1 VRRAAIGGVAA
12 ADSEGSTCGVRA
24 ADAVVLRLA
33 AATPTSGHSVVSN
46 TAYVLVADSY
56 CKLL

>member
-1 VRRAAIGGVAA
+1 MWGW
-12 ADSEGSTCGVRA
+12 
-24 ADAVVLRLA
+24 AVVLDWWAVEMPGGLLEA
-33 AATPTSGHSVVSN
+33 WGNVGSVVSN

>member
-1 VRRAAIGGVAA
+1 MSNTCEECEGNSSGG
-12 ADSEGSTCGVRA
+12 ADSTAEG
-24 ADAVVLRLA
+24 AVA
-33 AATPTSGHSVVSN
+33 GIVVSN